1 MSDKLGDY
9 KKMMI
14 FGVILSGVVPFG
26 ILWLHYD
33 HHLPTPYNV
42 TAVNST
48 TSDSLELAQAVEKS
62 YTFPLLMLF
71 VLVWLYSATSNDTLL
86 EAIGLVVSKTQ
97 GADFA
102 RQKLWGNTC
111 LLFLSIHFHFSNSN
125 LLIRL

>member
-1 MSDKLGDY
+1 MGDY
-9 KKMMI
+9 KI
-14 FGVILSGVVPFG
+14 ITILGVTLSGVVPFG

-33 HHLPTPYNV
+33 HHLPTQYNV

-48 TSDSLELAQAVEKS
+48 MSDSLEFTQHIEKT

-102 RQKLWGNTC
+102 RQKLWGKI
-111 LLFLSIHFHFSNSN
+111 FLSFLSKNPFQQVQLFFIH
-125 LLIRL
+125 L